1 MVNWKLTA
9 GPAWQIFPPPRK
21 EIRAAAMTIGRTFCV
36 LVAGSCVAAM
46 GYAVSYWY
54 PFPRPG
60 VRPPTQGTLS
70 EPHENPTR
78 IEAQGRLEPAS
89 GTLAVGAIPGEEIVQ
104 LNAHVGQAVKKD
116 EVLAVLG
123 SLELRIA
130 ERVLA
135 EEQLEKAKRQ
145 FEAEQSVGKLRQDV
159 AQISQQQAESRKKEI
174 PPQESIRVAEQRLA
188 LAETQLKKL
197 EQLRNDPQT
206 QEAIAEA
213 ELEQQRLLIR
223 QIQLELDA
231 NRVKLEMAQQTQE
244 LAQRAAALD
253 VAIAQTT
260 QDNLVKASPLPVL
273 QQSVELAKLAEKI
286 SVVRSPCDGTI
297 LEVYS
302 RQGEH
307 VANTPILQ
315 VGDLRQMVCVA
326 EVHEENL
333 KDLEVNAVPDSAGD
347 GKLVPARD
355 YVVTIRSAALE
366 QDLHGKV
373 VEIGRLIGAPA
384 LRDPNPLAQTDRR
397 TVRIRIELDEAST
410 AIARR
415 FVQLQVNVSIN
426 LQ

>member
-1 MVNWKLTA
+1 
-9 GPAWQIFPPPRK
+9 
-21 EIRAAAMTIGRTFCV
+21 MTIGRTFCV
-36 LVAGSCVAAM
+36 LVAALCLAAV

-60 VRPPTQGTLS
+60 VRPPTEGTLS
-70 EPHENPTR
+70 EPQENPPR
-78 IEAQGRLEPAS
+78 IEAQGRLEPVS

-123 SLELRIA
+123 SLELRVA

-145 FEAEQSVGKLRQDV
+145 FEAEQSLGKHREDL
-159 AQISQQQAESRKKEI
+159 AKISQEQAEWKKREI
-174 PPQESIRVAEQRLA
+174 PPKESISVATKRLE
-188 LAETQLKKL
+188 LAEAQLEKL
-197 EQLRNDPQT
+197 ERLRNDPKT
-206 QEAIAEA
+206 QEAIAQA
-213 ELEQQRLLIR
+213 ELEQQQLLIR
-223 QIQLELDA
+223 QIQLELDE
-231 NRVKLEMAQQTQE
+231 NSGKLEAAEQTQR
-244 LAQRAAALD
+244 LAQSAAELD
-253 VAIAQTT
+253 VAMAHTA
-260 QDNLVKASPLPVL
+260 QDNLVKASPIPVL
-273 QQSVELAKLAEKI
+273 QQSVALAKLAEKV
-286 SVVRSPCDGTI
+286 SVVRAPCDGTI

-315 VGDLRQMVCVA
+315 MGDLRQMVCVA

-333 KDLEVNAVPDSAGD
+333 KDLEVKAVPDSAGD

-355 YVVTIRSAALE
+355 YAVTIRSAALE

-397 TVRIRIELDEAST
+397 TVRVRIELDEAST